1 MKNYLKTGILL
12 FGISLLLWNCEKDTT
27 TVIENQSIETD
38 NSLSQDDISIES
50 FDFEKFKEFPLYS
63 QLDNFVKFN
72 AKSRISKK
80 KEHKFKIHKNTF
92 KKITKK
98 DIDYTSYTFLISDT
112 ENFEYTTVQ
121 NLVINQ
127 YKKNIEVFIFTYN
140 SFDISDEHKYN
151 INENVVIEQLF
162 DFDISELGDLAS
174 RDGILIDGLGGDG
187 TGDGEPSSGGGSST
201 YCYNVSIIIDYP
213 CYGSGSL
220 GTNHANCQC
229 GTSVAPNC
237 TQPHQEYY
245 SEIFCTTEFNSSTT
259 AGSYY
264 ISNNYSPTG
273 GGGTPNVT
281 TTDNDIIISSIIKNE
296 IPEGADP
303 LAFRLS
309 LDSSSNAYN
318 WLINPINVNEYN
330 QIGLFLERNELS
342 LEAKNFAKSA
352 IIDILSSPI
361 INSSNVIDYKTD
373 ILRMTK
379 HLKEFGNSEDKLFA
393 NFVESLVQDFNSMTL
408 GEVKDI
414 YNLTRTQVHNLTRKY
429 FFAVVTPIAK
439 ASQPFIEYA
448 LLDTGVGLGLK
459 ILQKLPLVVKTV
471 EIQKIISRLT
481 SSATSLSKFTQ
492 AEKFGIQTYAELV
505 KVFENLGIAR
515 VLEKVQFHHL
525 IEQRFVTQIGGSTN
539 NWKSIVLTK
548 AEHQAFTDAWRSQIG
563 YTTDN
568 VILTTT
574 NATKQQVL
582 DAARKVYKDYPEILT
597 ALGL

>member
-12 FGISLLLWNCEKDTT
+12 LGISLLLWNCEKDTT
-27 TVIENQSIETD
+27 NVIESQSIEIN

-72 AKSRISKK
+72 AKSRTSKK

-151 INENVVIEQLF
+151 INENVVVEQLF

-174 RDGILIDGLGGDG
+174 KDGILIDGSGDG
-187 TGDGEPSSGGGSST
+187 SGDGEPSSGGGSST

-245 SEIFCTTEFNSSTT
+245 SETFCTTEFDSSTT

-273 GGGTPNVT
+273 GGSGTPNVT
-281 TTDNDIIISSIIKNE
+281 TSDNNIIISSIIKNE

-303 LAFRLS
+303 IAFRLN
-309 LDSSSNAYN
+309 LDSNSASYN
-318 WLINPINVNEYN
+318 WLVNPINVNEYN
-330 QIGLFLERNELS
+330 QIGLFLEEYGVDN
-342 LEAKNFAKSA
+342 LETHNFAIEA
-352 IIDILSSPI
+352 IYVLINGVEVDSGISDFVDEEPVQAYLGTVSNFKNLLDNSPRGVGKFKGNEASNYLRSLGETKFNFKQMRPLPTQTGFFNTKKGRYIYTKKGGWIDMAHFMFYAGKAYAYKLDGDSNPI
-361 INSSNVIDYKTD
+361 G
-373 ILRMTK
+373 
-379 HLKEFGNSEDKLFA
+379 EA
-393 NFVESLVQDFNSMTL
+393 VQDGYKQEASDSIVAEHSAYSYEDLHSDKFGAEFAVNYFDPS
-408 GEVKDI
+408 I
-414 YNLTRTQVHNLTRKY
+414 NLTFGEQLANYLNNILMAAEPNNAPNYNDIPIQDSRNAPTITNRTT
-429 FFAVVTPIAK
+429 TPI
-439 ASQPFIEYA
+439 
-448 LLDTGVGLGLK
+448 
-459 ILQKLPLVVKTV
+459 
-471 EIQKIISRLT
+471 
-481 SSATSLSKFTQ
+481 FTQ
-492 AEKFGIQTYAELV
+492 
-505 KVFENLGIAR
+505 
-515 VLEKVQFHHL
+515 
-525 IEQRFVTQIGGSTN
+525 
-539 NWKSIVLTK
+539 
-548 AEHQAFTDAWRSQIG
+548 
-563 YTTDN
+563 
-568 VILTTT
+568 
-574 NATKQQVL
+574 
-582 DAARKVYKDYPEILT
+582 
-597 ALGL
+597 